1 MNSDSNDE
9 IVNIGLLHHQK
20 WQKYWQKMKKKLAQL
35 EFNPFAT
42 LHDEIEP

>member
-9 IVNIGLLHHQK
+9 IVNIRLLHHQK
-20 WQKYWQKMKKKLAQL
+20 WQKMKEKLAQL